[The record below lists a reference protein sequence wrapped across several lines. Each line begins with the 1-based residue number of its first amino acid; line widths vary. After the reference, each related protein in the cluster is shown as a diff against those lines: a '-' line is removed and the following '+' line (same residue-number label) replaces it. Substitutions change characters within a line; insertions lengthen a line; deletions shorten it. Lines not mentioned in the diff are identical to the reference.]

1 MVEIKKDLYKSYVTK
16 FLESNIQIVP
26 VKLSFDG
33 KKKVSK
39 FPPAW
44 TTTQFELEDFDFN
57 TYPDLAIK
65 TGKLNN
71 ITVIDIDDKDIIEEQ
86 LEKLGISHLDQ
97 IPNVKTKKG
106 IHLYYEYNPEM
117 GQTTN
122 YYKGVDIRNDGGCAF
137 IPCSSYID
145 NDNKCH
151 KYQFHDIWSIDDF
164 IECIKKNMNQFKI
177 PNDYFKFKIPES
189 IPSNIQN
196 EINLDQF
203 EKLKEEDKE
212 YLDIIPA
219 DDRTDWVTVGCILK
233 NKGYIREIWDEWSK
247 KSNKF
252 DRSQNIKNW
261 NSFLKEY
268 HCKNSLFLRAKK
280 HNIQKAFSIKNK
292 PYNILIEKFMRTRR
306 ENADMAQLIKELI
319 KHIYCVHH
327 KNHAEFIVPNEYNKW
342 EVKENPEICRYLSYE
357 VRQMFVDRM
366 IMLRTKIRQSD
377 VEVLTDNE
385 VNNIKE
391 EIKFI
396 DEKICQKLG
405 NSPQIYTNAIR
416 DLTYDIKKFNELDE
430 VNLNLINFE
439 NGCYDLENS
448 CFRLPELDEMVYR
461 STGYD
466 YTDVIDEEIRNEI
479 FSMLRKIYKM
489 ENDSDEL
496 LDYILKCKASCLS
509 GENKF
514 EHILGLTGPGGN
526 GKGVNDTL
534 DKHTY
539 GGYYGTMDSSFFT
552 QKKLSSSSASPEIA
566 DKKGIRMMVSSECEK
581 TDELQTALLKRL
593 SGNDMISTRK
603 LFKDQF
609 EFLPQLTMFFQFNGA
624 PNLSQVDDGI
634 KRRFKLVDFKTS
646 FKSNPDPNNKFEE
659 LKDSN
664 LKNKLKDVKYR
675 QQYMIILIEYYNK
688 YIKNDDTGDIPLP
701 DIVRETTK
709 TFIYDNDII
718 QQYFD
723 ECKIKVTGNT
733 KDSIKAKVLYDV
745 YKQSG
750 DIYEINKYGKNEFL
764 KLIYNYNNITR
775 VRQKDGIYIQGL
787 KFTEIPKIQ
796 K

>member
-1 MVEIKKDLYKSYVTK
+1 MVESKRDLYNSYVSK
-16 FLESNIQIVP
+16 FLKSNIQIIP
-26 VKLSFDG
+26 VRLSWDNG
-33 KKKVSK
+33 KKKSN
-39 FPPAW
+39 FPLAW
-44 TTTQFELEDFDFN
+44 TTTQFKLEDFDFDK
-57 TYPDLAIK
+57 YPDLAIR
-65 TGKLNN
+65 TGKVNN

-86 LEKLGISHLDQ
+86 LEKLGKEVLDNN
-97 IPNVKTKKG
+97 PVVKTKKG
-106 IHLYYEYNPEM
+106 IHIYYQYTPQLK
-117 GQTTN
+117 QTTN
-122 YYKGVDIRNDGGCAF
+122 YYEKVDIRNDGGCVF
-137 IPCSSYID
+137 IPCSDYTD
-145 NDNKCH
+145 DENNLNK
-151 KYQFHDIWSIDDF
+151 YEFQEEWDIDDF
-164 IECIKKNMNQFKI
+164 IECLKNNMDQYKI
-177 PNDYFKFKIPES
+177 PNDYFKYKTPES

-219 DDRTDWVTVGCILK
+219 EDTTDWFAVGCILK
-233 NKGYIREIWDEWSK
+233 RKGYIREIWDEWSK
-247 KSNKF
+247 KTTSGNF
-252 DRSQNIKNW
+252 DRSKNIESWK
-261 NSFLKEY
+261 SMDY
-268 HCKNSLFLRAKK
+268 YQYNSLFQRAKK
-280 HNIQKAFSIKNK
+280 HDAQKAYSIKNR

-306 ENADMAQLIKELI
+306 ENADMAKLVKDLIKN
-319 KHIYCVHH
+319 IYCVHH

-342 EVKENPEICRYLSYE
+342 EVKENPELCRYLSIE
-357 VRQMFVDRM
+357 VRGMFVDRM
-366 IMLRTKIRQSD
+366 KKLRTKIRQSD
-377 VEVLTDNE
+377 VDVLTEQD
-385 VNNIKE
+385 VINIKD

-396 DEKICQKLG
+396 DEKICPKLG

-439 NGCYDLENS
+439 NGCYDLEES
-448 CFRLPELDEMVYR
+448 RFRNPKLDEMVYR
-461 STGYD
+461 STGYN
-466 YTDVIDEEIRNEI
+466 YTDIIDEEIRNEI

-514 EHILGLTGPGGN
+514 EHIIGLTGPGGN

-534 DKHTY
+534 DKYTF

-634 KRRFKLVDFKTS
+634 KRRFKLIDFKTS
-646 FKSNPDPNNKFEE
+646 FKSNPDPNNKFEQ
-659 LKDSN
+659 LKDSK

-701 DIVRETTK
+701 DIVKETTK

-733 KDSIKAKVLYDV
+733 NDAIKAKALYDV

-764 KLIYNYNNITR
+764 KLIYNYNNIKR

-787 KFTEIPKIQ
+787 KFTEIQKIQ